1 MAIRRIFTT
10 RRGRLICVLGLLGA
24 AGAYA
29 LSGTDACQAKAQES
43 AVLPA
48 VHPVVGET
56 PLPDQIR
63 LIDNPGRVGL
73 GPGHPGSRFAIVAGH
88 LVRIDAVTGRIQSI
102 LRPLPHLPD

>member
-24 AGAYA
+24 AGGYA
-29 LSGTDACQAKAQES
+29 LSGTDACQAKAQE
-43 AVLPA
+43 PA
-48 VHPVVGET
+48 VYPVVGET
-56 PLPDQIR
+56 PSPDQIR